1 MTDPLFLD
9 ELTAPLPVVGTR
21 FLLAGDEGR
30 HAAVVRRI
38 RPGEMV
44 MSPPPMMNF
53 DDAAYPDPLSVDFSR
68 RIHSLGSFGQGPHR
82 CVGATLA
89 RSELGIFLEEWLKRI
104 PDFEVAQPAPRFQGG
119 VNISYAQLNLRWG
132 V

>member
-1 MTDPLFLD
+1 
-9 ELTAPLPVVGTR
+9 
-21 FLLAGDEGR
+21 
-30 HAAVVRRI
+30 
-38 RPGEMV
+38 
-44 MSPPPMMNF
+44 
-53 DDAAYPDPLSVDFSR
+53 VDFSR

-104 PDFEVAQPAPRFQGG
+104 PDFEVVDPAPSFQGG
-119 VNISYAQLNLRWG
+119 VNISYAQLNLRWA